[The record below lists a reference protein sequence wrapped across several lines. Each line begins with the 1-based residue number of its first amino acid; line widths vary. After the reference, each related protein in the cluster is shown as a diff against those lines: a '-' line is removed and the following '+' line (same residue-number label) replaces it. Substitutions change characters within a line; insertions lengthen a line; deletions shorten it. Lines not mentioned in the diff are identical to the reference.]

1 MTDTHYENTEVIA
14 KAVQNGGHRAVVGG
28 LWDQLGL
35 LQFQMMQAQGLRPAH
50 RLLDIGCGA
59 LRGGR
64 YFIPFL
70 EPFHYFGTDLNR
82 TLIDAGLDHELGA
95 EQRLRLGPQNLMAI
109 ADFSFPDD
117 LPQMDFALAFSLF
130 THLSDNKIALCL
142 ENLRP
147 RMAKQGALLATV
159 FRNDTAPRAQP
170 VKHPGGITTWS
181 WQDPYHQSHKQLSH
195 IADQTGW
202 RLDLIRD
209 FNHPRHQ
216 QLCRFSL
223 S

>member
-109 ADFSFPDD
+109 ADFSRPDD
-117 LPQMDFALAFSLF
+117 LPQMDCALAFSLF

-147 RMAKQGALLATV
+147 RMANRARFWPPFFATIRRRARSRSSIRAASPPGPGKTPITNRTSSCPISQTKQAGAW
-159 FRNDTAPRAQP
+159 
-170 VKHPGGITTWS
+170 I
-181 WQDPYHQSHKQLSH
+181 
-195 IADQTGW
+195 
-202 RLDLIRD
+202 
-209 FNHPRHQ
+209 
-216 QLCRFSL
+216 
-223 S
+223 